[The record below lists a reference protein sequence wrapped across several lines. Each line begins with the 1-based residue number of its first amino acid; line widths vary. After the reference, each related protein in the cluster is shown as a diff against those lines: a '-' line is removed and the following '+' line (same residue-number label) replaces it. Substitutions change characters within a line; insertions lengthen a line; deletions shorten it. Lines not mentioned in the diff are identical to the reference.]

1 MDCFV
6 ARAPRNDVEDPLRL
20 AGIRGPHSLPV
31 IASASEAI
39 HAATERK
46 RGLLRRCAPRNDVEG
61 PLRIAGMRRTTLPP
75 RHCERSEAIHAAAK
89 RKNGL
94 LPRCAPRNHG
104 VRLSDG
110 TERSR

>member
-39 HAATERK
+39 HAAAERK
-46 RGLLRRCAPRNDVEG
+46 NGLLRRCALRNDVEG
-61 PLRIAGMRRTTLPP
+61 PLRIPGMRGATLPP
-75 RHCERSEAIHAAAK
+75 RHCERK
-89 RKNGL
+89 RSN
-94 LPRCAPRNHG
+94 PRCHG
-104 VRLSDG
+104 KKAWIASSQELPAMTWKTLYDSLA
-110 TERSR
+110 